1 MYTYWQDD
9 TKFLFYKNNYTLRIK
24 RFGKKWEIVDEDM
37 YKSKIFTL
45 RYYHLKEDI
54 EY

>member
-45 RYYHLKEDI
+45 KYYHLKEAI